1 MGIALWSTA
10 GLHCEAMW
18 RDVVWYYVNP
28 CEIANCEA
36 FLDQIEID
44 WSDFNWSNSPAK
56 RRKDKERQRAQE
68 EEDGSMKW

>member
-1 MGIALWSTA
+1 MVHCGPFDQLQYNKYTVHIYKVTCNFLLECVVGIALWSTA

-28 CEIANCEA
+28 CEIAKSEA

-44 WSDFNWSNSPAK
+44 
-56 RRKDKERQRAQE
+56 
-68 EEDGSMKW
+68 